1 MAELKIKDF
10 DQWLS
15 TSTSVANEC
24 GVYEET
30 LTVRIEDEDGEIYDI
45 EDVKFNPM
53 TRALHII
60 FNHDN
65 D

>member
-1 MAELKIKDF
+1 MELKISDF
-10 DQWLS
+10 DNWMN

-30 LTVRIEDEDGEIYDI
+30 PLTVRIEDEDGELYDI
-45 EDVKFNPM
+45 VDVKFSPM
-53 TRALHII
+53 TRSIHIK
-60 FNHDN
+60 FSHDN